1 MRKLYLL
8 AAIVSFAQGTLAAA
22 VWIDSDVAIGS
33 PIRDVDDAYALVL
46 AFHSPELRIVGMS
59 TTYGNAPLGHT
70 NRAARTLVREFGGGA
85 RLTEANIYPGAR
97 SRADLGRASAATD
110 ALAAALN
117 KRKLTYIA
125 LGPLTNLA
133 TFLRLHPELVHR
145 IERVIF
151 VGGQSPGTSLAIGP
165 NESFRIHDA
174 NVFKGPAAAAIFLQ
188 SRLPLILFPVA
199 TVSKL
204 RLNPTDLRQLEKSGG
219 AASYLAR
226 RSRIWLWFWT
236 NVIKSDGGAIFD
248 APAIISVA
256 KPELLSLENRYAR
269 IDQQGNLLVTKRRTN
284 AARPVQYCSGFAPQ
298 TKRFVMQRLMHR
310 EAADN
315 PERR

>member
-8 AAIVSFAQGTLAAA
+8 AAIVSFAQGTLAAT

-46 AFHSPELRIVGMS
+46 ALHSPELRIAGMS

-70 NRAARTLVREFGGGA
+70 TRTARTLAREFGGGA
-85 RLTEANIYPGAR
+85 GLIEANIYPGAR
-97 SRADLGRASAATD
+97 SRADLGRGSAATD
-110 ALAAALN
+110 AMAAALK
-117 KRKLTYIA
+117 KRKLTYMA

-133 TFLRLHPELVHR
+133 TFLRLHPELAHR

-174 NVFKGPAAAAIFLQ
+174 NVFKDPAATAMVVR
-188 SRLPLILFPVA
+188 SRLPITLFPVA

-204 RLNPTDLRQLEKSGG
+204 RLNATDLRQLEKSGG

-226 RSRIWLWFWT
+226 RSRIWFWFWT

-248 APAIISVA
+248 APAIIALA
-256 KPELLSLENRYAR
+256 KPELLSLENRYAK
-269 IDQQGNLLVTKRRTN
+269 IDHRGNLLMTRRKTN

-298 TKRFVMQRLMHR
+298 TKRFVMQRLMGR
-310 EAADN
+310 EAEDN
-315 PERR
+315 SEGR

>member
-8 AAIVSFAQGTLAAA
+8 AAVVSFAQGALAAA

-46 AFHSPELRIVGMS
+46 ALHSPELRIVGMS

-70 NRAARTLVREFGGGA
+70 TRAARTLVREFGGGA
-85 RLTEANIYPGAR
+85 RLTEASICSGAR
-97 SRADLGRASAATD
+97 SRADLGRRTAATD
-110 ALAAALN
+110 ALAAAL
-117 KRKLTYIA
+117 KERKFTYIA

-133 TFLRLHPELVHR
+133 TFLRRHPELAQR

-174 NVFKGPAAAAIFLQ
+174 NVFKDPTAAAIVMR
-188 SRLPLILFPVA
+188 SHLPLVLFPVA

-204 RLNPTDLRQLEKSGG
+204 RLNATDLRELEKNGG

-236 NVIKSDGGAIFD
+236 NVIKSDGGAMFD
-248 APAIISVA
+248 APAIIALA
-256 KPELLSLENRYAR
+256 KPELLLLENRSAR
-269 IDQQGNLLVTKRRTN
+269 IDHQGNLLVTKRRTN

-298 TKRFVMQRLMHR
+298 TKRFVMQRLMR
-310 EAADN
+310 RNAADN
-315 PERR
+315 SQGR